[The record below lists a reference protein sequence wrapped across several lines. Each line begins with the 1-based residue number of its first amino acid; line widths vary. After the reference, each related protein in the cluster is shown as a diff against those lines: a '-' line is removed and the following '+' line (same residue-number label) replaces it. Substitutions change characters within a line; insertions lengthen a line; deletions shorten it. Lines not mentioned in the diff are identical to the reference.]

1 MPARSSST
9 KGFKQAAS
17 LITKRVKEA
26 SETRGFAQSRLLTHW
41 EEVAGKDTAKIA
53 QPVKVTYKKK
63 GLGASLVLICN
74 GANAPFV
81 EMEKENIR
89 ARVNSV
95 YGYNAITEIKITQ
108 TAATGF
114 AEAQAVFDGPQKP
127 AGSSPNPN
135 ISRAALEMAASVN
148 DPEFSRALE
157 ALAQNVLSKQKT

>member
-1 MPARSSST
+1 
-9 KGFKQAAS
+9 
-17 LITKRVKEA
+17 
-26 SETRGFAQSRLLTHW
+26 
-41 EEVAGKDTAKIA
+41 
-53 QPVKVTYKKK
+53 
-63 GLGASLVLICN
+63 
-74 GANAPFV
+74 V

-89 ARVNSV
+89 ARVNSL

-135 ISRAALEMAASVN
+135 ISRAAQEMAASVN
-148 DPEFSRALE
+148 DPEFSRALA